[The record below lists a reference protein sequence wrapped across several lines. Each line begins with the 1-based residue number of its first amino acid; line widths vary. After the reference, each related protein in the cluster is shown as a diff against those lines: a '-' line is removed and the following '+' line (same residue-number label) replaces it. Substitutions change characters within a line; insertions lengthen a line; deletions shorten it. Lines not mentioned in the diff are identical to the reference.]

1 MRYSIHYYVVS
12 SWNIDFIRRINF
24 TRPGMSSDRKTFGCI
39 RSSDKYYIYKERRVS
54 TDPLFTAPF
63 KHTERYIQI
72 SDKHTLPCYRDKRRS
87 SSTDPAGRTIITSNN
102 AIVYT
107 RVLPSPVG
115 TYISEWTRG
124 NERNREERRKLKDKS
139 GIVELLASNISVISC
154 NKLKCYL

>member
-1 MRYSIHYYVVS
+1 MY
-12 SWNIDFIRRINF
+12 
-24 TRPGMSSDRKTFGCI
+24 SDRKTFGCI
-39 RSSDKYYIYKERRVS
+39 RSSDKYYIYEERRVS

-107 RVLPSPVG
+107 RVLPSRIG

-124 NERNREERRKLKDKS
+124 NERNREKRRKLKDKS
-139 GIVELLASNISVISC
+139 GIVELLARISLLFRVISENVTYNRC
-154 NKLKCYL
+154 MIARKT

>member
-1 MRYSIHYYVVS
+1 MY
-12 SWNIDFIRRINF
+12 
-24 TRPGMSSDRKTFGCI
+24 SDRKTFGCI
-39 RSSDKYYIYKERRVS
+39 RSSDKYYIYEERRVS

-107 RVLPSPVG
+107 RVLPSRVG
-115 TYISEWTRG
+115 TYISE
-124 NERNREERRKLKDKS
+124 
-139 GIVELLASNISVISC
+139 
-154 NKLKCYL
+154 